1 MHHKM
6 VVDSM
11 ALVVEAGEVLMVK
24 DMMGVEEVDTVR
36 MVEIDGAI
44 VDLIEVIEVDRMT
57 EEAQE
62 EG

>member
-1 MHHKM
+1 M

-11 ALVVEAGEVLMVK
+11 VLVVEAGEVLMVK